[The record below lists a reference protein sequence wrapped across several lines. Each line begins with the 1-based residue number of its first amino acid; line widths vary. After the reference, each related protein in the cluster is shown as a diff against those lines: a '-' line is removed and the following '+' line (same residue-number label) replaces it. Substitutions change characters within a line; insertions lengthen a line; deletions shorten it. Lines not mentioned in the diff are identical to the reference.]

1 MAKPLRRLTDPKW
14 LLRYTI
20 DNPKRALVY
29 GAAALAVVVIATASL
44 AIEAI
49 PVWVGALVA
58 GPAFIAMAR
67 EPLRRARLVW
77 AASDTATGSATN
89 GVVSVSGRATAASD
103 RRLTSE
109 LQEVDCLAY
118 EYTKKRSKN
127 RGGQE
132 GSTTSTKTDQQV
144 LPFYVDDGSGPVLV
158 DASTG
163 TLTLHADETDK
174 SGSTTYKE
182 GVLRE
187 GDEVTVYGEVQ
198 DDTRDLPADADRVVT
213 TGPEYGDVVV
223 TDRHGARVAARQGL
237 YAVGWIAVGGV
248 LIVGGIGLALGLVS
262 V

>member
-1 MAKPLRRLTDPKW
+1 MVKPHRRLTNPRW
-14 LLRYTI
+14 LLRYAI

-29 GAAALAVVVIATASL
+29 GVAALAVVVIATASL

-49 PVWVGALVA
+49 PVWIGALVA
-58 GPAFIAMAR
+58 GPAFIAIGR

-89 GVVSVSGRATAASD
+89 GVVSVSGQATAASD

-109 LQEVDCLAY
+109 LQDVDCLAY
-118 EYTKKRSKN
+118 EYTKTRKKN
-127 RGGQE
+127 RSEE
-132 GSTTSTKTDQQV
+132 GSTTSTKADQQV
-144 LPFYVDDGSGPVLV
+144 LPFHVDDGSGPVLV

-174 SGSTTYKE
+174 RGSTTYEE

-198 DDTRDLPADADRVVT
+198 DSTRDLPADADRVVT

-223 TDRHGARVAARQGL
+223 TDRHGARVIARQGM
-237 YAVGWIAVGGV
+237 YAVGWIAVGGI

>member
-1 MAKPLRRLTDPKW
+1 MVKPLRRLTDPKW
-14 LLRYTI
+14 LLRYAI
-20 DNPKRALVY
+20 DNPKRALLY
-29 GAAALAVVVIATASL
+29 GAAALVVVGIATASV

-49 PVWVGALVA
+49 PIWIGALVA
-58 GPAFIAMAR
+58 GPAFIAVAR

-77 AASDTATGSATN
+77 AANDTATGSATD
-89 GVVSVSGRATAASD
+89 GVVSVSGRARGASD

-109 LQEVDCLAY
+109 LQAVDCLAY

-132 GSTTSTKTDQQV
+132 GSTTKTKTDQQV

-163 TLTLHADETDK
+163 TLTLHVDETERG
-174 SGSTTYKE
+174 GSTTYNE
-182 GVLRE
+182 GVIRE

-237 YAVGWIAVGGV
+237 NAVALFVIGGI
-248 LIVGGIGLALGLVS
+248 LIVGGIGLALGVVS
-262 V
+262 L